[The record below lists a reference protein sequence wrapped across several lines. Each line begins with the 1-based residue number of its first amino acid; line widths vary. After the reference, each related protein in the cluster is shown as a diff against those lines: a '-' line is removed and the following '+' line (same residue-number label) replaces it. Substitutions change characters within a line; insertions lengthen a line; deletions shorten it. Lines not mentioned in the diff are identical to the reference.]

1 MCMIECSFVYFIA
14 FSAVNKILYEI
25 LILRYIVDWTSA
37 VRKDDTS
44 NGNFYVR
51 LDSQSLFFLLTKN
64 SRFSFVDLGFET
76 PENH

>member
-1 MCMIECSFVYFIA
+1 MT

-37 VRKDDTS
+37 VRKDNTS
-44 NGNFYVR
+44 NGNFYAR
-51 LDSQSLFFLLTKN
+51 LDSQSLFDLLTTKTHDFN
-64 SRFSFVDLGFET
+64 YLFFVDLGFET